1 MNNDAIWQVVDAQRL
16 GVAALLEQLSDD
28 EWRAPSLCA
37 GWTVR
42 DVAGHL
48 AWQQRSSLGAVVV
61 DLIRARG
68 RLDRMIH
75 DASHRY
81 AARPPEQLIA
91 EIRGLVGTRRH
102 APGITD
108 LEVLIDIL
116 VHPQDIAVAL
126 GRHHEMPAAAAAV
139 AATRVWQLG
148 KPFHAAER
156 LHGYRLAAT
165 DTTWS
170 IGDGRAVEGPMD
182 AILLLL
188 TGRNAAASRLSGEAA
203 ATLTASLSARPN

>member
-1 MNNDAIWQVVDAQRL
+1 MNNEEIWQAIDAQRL
-16 GVAALLEQLSDD
+16 AVAGLLEQLSDD
-28 EWRAPSLCA
+28 EWQAPSLCA

-48 AWQQRSSLGAVVV
+48 AWQQRTSLGAVVV

-68 RLDRMIH
+68 RLDRMIQ

-102 APGITD
+102 GPGITE

-126 GRHHEMPAAAAAV
+126 GRHHEMPTAAAAV

-148 KPFHAAER
+148 KPFHASER
-156 LHGYRLAAT
+156 LRGYRLTAT
-165 DTTWS
+165 DTEWS
-170 IGDGRAVEGPMD
+170 IGEGRLVERPMST
-182 AILLLL
+182 LLLL
-188 TGRNAAASRLSGEAA
+188 STGRECGALD
-203 ATLTASLSARPN
+203 TV